1 MSEQGKRIDDTS
13 YGKRF
18 DDHTMK
24 QMLRSWPIITAIIA
38 ACWVLYGKLNWR
50 FESIENRLS
59 IQDIHTAT
67 MDTKID
73 NIQENVKLLL
83 KR

>member
-1 MSEQGKRIDDTS
+1 MTDSGKREGDTN

-18 DDHTMK
+18 DDHTIK
-24 QMLRSWPIITAIIA
+24 QIMRSWPVITAIVA
-38 ACWVLYGKLNWR
+38 ACWLLFEKLDGK
-50 FESIENRLS
+50 FATIDSRL
-59 IQDIHTAT
+59 AT
-67 MDTKID
+67 QEVHDAVIDDKIN

>member
-1 MSEQGKRIDDTS
+1 MSEHGKREGDTE

-24 QMLRSWPIITAIIA
+24 QMLRSWPVIVSIVG
-38 ACWVLYGKLNWR
+38 ACWILYGKLDAK
-50 FESIENRLS
+50 FEKIDTRQNN
-59 IQDIHTAT
+59 QDIWNGV
-67 MDTKID
+67 MDTKLT